1 MYYIDINIKS
11 WWKEMIDLNN
21 LKYENGLVQAIA
33 QDAETKEVLMCA
45 YMNKEALQ
53 KTIETGY
60 AHYWSRSRQK
70 LWKKGESSNHLQKV
84 LEMRIDCDMDAILML
99 IEQEGGACHTG
110 YRSCFYRTIEGE
122 VVGDKVFEPDEVY

>member
-1 MYYIDINIKS
+1 MIDIDK
-11 WWKEMIDLNN
+11 

-33 QDAETKEVLMCA
+33 QDSETKEVLMCA

-60 AHYWSRSRQK
+60 AHYWSRSRKK
-70 LWKKGESSNHLQKV
+70 LWKKGESSNHLQKII
-84 LEMRIDCDMDAILML
+84 EIRIDCDMDAILML

-110 YRSCFYRTIEGE
+110 YRSCFYRTIEGKI
-122 VVGDKVFEPDEVY
+122 VGDKVFEPDEVY

>member
-1 MYYIDINIKS
+1 M
-11 WWKEMIDLNN
+11 WWKEMINLND

-70 LWKKGESSNHLQKV
+70 LWKKGESSNHLQKII
-84 LEMRIDCDMDAILML
+84 EIRIDCDMDAILML
-99 IEQEGGACHTG
+99 ITQEGGACHTG
-110 YRSCFYRTIEGE
+110 YRSCFYRTIEGDIVCE
-122 VVGDKVFEPDEVY
+122 KVFEPDEVY

>member
-1 MYYIDINIKS
+1 MNINIKS
-11 WWKEMIDLNN
+11 WWKEMIDLND

-99 IEQEGGACHTG
+99 IVQEGGACHTG

>member
-1 MYYIDINIKS
+1 
-11 WWKEMIDLNN
+11 MIDLDK

-60 AHYWSRSRQK
+60 AHYWSRSRKK
-70 LWKKGESSNHLQKV
+70 LWKKGESSNHLQKII
-84 LEMRIDCDMDAILML
+84 EIRIDCDMDAILML
-99 IEQEGGACHTG
+99 SSRKEGHAIQDTDHAST
-110 YRSCFYRTIEGE
+110 
-122 VVGDKVFEPDEVY
+122 VP